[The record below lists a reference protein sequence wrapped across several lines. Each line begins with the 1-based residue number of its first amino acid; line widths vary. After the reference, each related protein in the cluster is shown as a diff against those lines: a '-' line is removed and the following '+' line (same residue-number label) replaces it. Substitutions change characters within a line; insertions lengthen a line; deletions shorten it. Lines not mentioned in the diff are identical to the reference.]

1 MDDRKLPSV
10 AVSVNEVVESKEFDK
25 LLDAEIGDRP
35 SSESQSNPAV
45 VVGTLVGFTD
55 NGATPLVT
63 YRGQPTAAALA
74 ARTTV
79 DVHAAHIARDVV
91 LMFESGDPASPII
104 TGIIRGSSDR
114 TLSALPGRVEV
125 DADGERL
132 VVSANQGL
140 VLRCGK
146 ASITLSADG
155 RIVVR
160 GTHVVSHSSG
170 VNRIKGGSVQVN

>member
-1 MDDRKLPSV
+1 MDERKSIS
-10 AVSVNEVVESKEFDK
+10 ADFSENVEADEFER
-25 LLDAEIGDRP
+25 LLDVEIGEG
-35 SSESQSNPAV
+35 SSSRQSIHGA
-45 VVGTLVGFTD
+45 VVGTLVGFSD

-63 YRGQPTAAALA
+63 YHGQPGAAAIA

-79 DVHAAHIARDVV
+79 DLHGPHIASDVV
-91 LMFESGDPASPII
+91 LMFESGDPARPIVI
-104 TGIIRGSSDR
+104 GRLRGSSGRPSSD
-114 TLSALPGRVEV
+114 APGRVEV

-132 VVSANQGL
+132 VVSASRGL

-160 GTHVVSHSSG
+160 GTHLISHSTG